1 MSRQL
6 SATIRGDRRNLR
18 ALAIIVIVLVTT
30 VSARG
35 ELQEPPASPAASQR
49 YQFSACLRPVAPLKP
64 HELDCVVI
72 EGRGTFEDC
81 GKVAYPAASML
92 YLTSSRLIRTIR
104 Y

>member
-1 MSRQL
+1 M
-6 SATIRGDRRNLR
+6 R

-64 HELDCVVI
+64 HEL
-72 EGRGTFEDC
+72 GR
-81 GKVAYPAASML
+81 VLINAQIAAPSASCRH
-92 YLTSSRLIRTIR
+92 SSG
-104 Y
+104 